1 MSDRKPD
8 RAQMLDKAYAVET
21 NEEVEQLYREW
32 ADRYDSDT
40 VGRFGYIAPKLAADA
55 FTRHCGDRDRPV
67 VDLGCGTGLSG
78 EALAAL
84 GFATIDGVDLSRD
97 MLDQAEAKRL
107 YRRLIQADLSRRLP
121 IDDAVYG
128 GGLSVG
134 TFTHGHVGPDGLDEA
149 LRILK
154 PGAVFTFTVNEGVW
168 AKQHFPGKLEAL
180 ETEGKAA
187 VLELGEADYLRAE
200 GINCV
205 LVTLKTG

>member
-1 MSDRKPD
+1 MPDKKPD
-8 RAQMLDKAYAVET
+8 RDQMLDKAYTVET

-32 ADRYDSDT
+32 ADRYDTDT
-40 VGRFGYIAPKLAADA
+40 VGRFGYVAPKLAADA
-55 FTRHCGDRDRPV
+55 FARHSRDRDRPV

-78 EALAAL
+78 EALAAHR
-84 GFATIDGVDLSRD
+84 FTIIDGVDLSRD
-97 MLDQAEAKRL
+97 MLDQAEAKGI
-107 YRRLIQADLSRRLP
+107 YRRLIQADLSDRLP
-121 IDDAVYG
+121 IEDAVYL

-134 TFTHGHVGPDGLDEA
+134 TFTHGHVGPEGLDEA

-168 AKQHFPGKLEAL
+168 AEQHFPGKLEAL

-187 VLELGEADYLRAE
+187 VMELGEADYLRAQ